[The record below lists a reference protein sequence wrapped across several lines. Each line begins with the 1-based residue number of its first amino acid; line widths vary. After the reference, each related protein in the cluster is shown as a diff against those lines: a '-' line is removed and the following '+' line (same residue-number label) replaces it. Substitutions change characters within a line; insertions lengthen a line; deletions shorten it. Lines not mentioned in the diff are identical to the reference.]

1 MNRLARHQRGVSIWL
16 LLMFIIVLGFG
27 GIFGLKLIPLY
38 LEWFKIEKAVS
49 GTLQAGVAE
58 QSRADIQATV
68 IRRMDID
75 DVRRFTAVNFS
86 EYFTIVK
93 KGGQVIID
101 VSYEAVEPLF
111 YNIYVLVKF
120 EGSYSNI

>member
-16 LLMFIIVLGFG
+16 LLMFVIVLGFG

-38 LEWFKIEKAVS
+38 LEWFKVEKAVS
-49 GTLQAGVAE
+49 GTLQAGVSE
-58 QSRADIQATV
+58 QSIRDIQATV

-75 DVRRFTAVNFS
+75 DVRRFTKLNFN
-86 EYFTIVK
+86 EFFTIAKRGNRVT
-93 KGGQVIID
+93 ID

-120 EGSYSNI
+120 EGSYSN

>member
-1 MNRLARHQRGVSIWL
+1 MNRLARHQRGASIWL
-16 LLMFIIVLGFG
+16 ILMFVIVLGFG

-38 LEWFKIEKAVS
+38 LEWFKVEKAVN
-49 GTLQAGVAE
+49 GTLQAGVAD
-58 QSRADIQATV
+58 QTPRDIQATV

-75 DVRRFTAVNFS
+75 DVRRFTAVNFA
-86 EYFTIVK
+86 EYFTIIK
-93 KGGQVIID
+93 KGNKVTID

-120 EGSYSNI
+120 ENSYSN